1 MARGAT
7 ARGVPR
13 RKARGSHN
21 GSFGRV
27 LLRASELRGLGLIAR
42 GGKGLHEIEEELQ
55 AWVLPPARYHVR
67 EAKPDREEYYRCH
80 SDRSIRYEVHGCA
93 PEPVCLPPIKDN

>member
-1 MARGAT
+1 
-7 ARGVPR
+7 
-13 RKARGSHN
+13 
-21 GSFGRV
+21 
-27 LLRASELRGLGLIAR
+27 
-42 GGKGLHEIEEELQ
+42 
-55 AWVLPPARYHVR
+55 VR